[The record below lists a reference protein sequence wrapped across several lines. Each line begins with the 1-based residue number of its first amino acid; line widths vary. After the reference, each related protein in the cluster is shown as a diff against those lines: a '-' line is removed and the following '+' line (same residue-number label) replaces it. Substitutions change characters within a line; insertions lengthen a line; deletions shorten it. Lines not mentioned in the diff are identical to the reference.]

1 MWQHSYNSDP
11 QIQKLSR
18 NFDSYKTIDWRNEKL
33 LENKK
38 YYNELKSKPSLTFSR
53 PSTQDSIITTISTF
67 HISTL
72 KLIQSRIWSTFQIWF
87 VLTIVG
93 IIIGSIAAI
102 VTILTEFFNS
112 IKLGICLSNIYLTES
127 TCPNNDWYNWSN
139 YSIINF
145 LIFTIISTFFGL
157 LASYLCISIEPLSTG
172 SGISEIKCIVS
183 GFWRDEFLSM
193 KVFLLK
199 AFTLPLTIASGL
211 SVGKEG
217 PSVHYASCI
226 GNIIGKNIINWIRE
240 SPIQLSDIIISSAG
254 TGVAVA
260 FGSPIGGV
268 LFSIEEISGK
278 VKLTTLWKTFY
289 TSLIAVSTLKLWN
302 PLKTG
307 QIVMFSV
314 SYNIDWSWLEIFW
327 FIIIGI
333 FGGIYG
339 IITIKYNIKY
349 VSFRQKFLNGNPIKE
364 IGILCLITSIIG
376 YWNPFLRLEMTKVME
391 ILFNPCNKEGDENNE
406 ICMNYE
412 NQWLLIVFQLILA
425 TIIRI
430 LLVII
435 SYGSKVPCGIFV
447 PSMTIGCTFGKLLGI
462 LVKNCGGNINSGIY
476 SFLGAVAA
484 LSGITG
490 LTFTIVVIMIELTG
504 AVKYIIPCMITILTV
519 KIITE
524 IFGNGFGGIADQ
536 MIKFN
541 GMPFIDLNE
550 EHRLN
555 IKVRELMVPQV
566 ICIDYEG
573 MWSNDLLKV
582 LKYDKGEYPVVE
594 GRKNMM
600 GVLKREVIE
609 KILNDI
615 QGDNNVE
622 GDEIGLI
629 ERKFINFSEDNKYG
643 ELIETEFLELDINSS
658 AYMIFEIF
666 TEIGSKN
673 VYINEEGKLVGIITR
688 KDLIRFENFEH
699 YNKEGEIFVNEQDE
713 ILMDNVYNKY
723 INRII

>member
-183 GFWRDEFLSM
+183 GFWRDKFLSM

-339 IITIKYNIKY
+339 IITKYNK
-349 VSFRQKFLNGNPIKE
+349 R
-364 IGILCLITSIIG
+364 TS
-376 YWNPFLRLEMTKVME
+376 
-391 ILFNPCNKEGDENNE
+391 
-406 ICMNYE
+406 
-412 NQWLLIVFQLILA
+412 
-425 TIIRI
+425 
-430 LLVII
+430 
-435 SYGSKVPCGIFV
+435 
-447 PSMTIGCTFGKLLGI
+447 
-462 LVKNCGGNINSGIY
+462 
-476 SFLGAVAA
+476 
-484 LSGITG
+484 
-490 LTFTIVVIMIELTG
+490 
-504 AVKYIIPCMITILTV
+504 
-519 KIITE
+519 
-524 IFGNGFGGIADQ
+524 
-536 MIKFN
+536 
-541 GMPFIDLNE
+541 
-550 EHRLN
+550 
-555 IKVRELMVPQV
+555 
-566 ICIDYEG
+566 
-573 MWSNDLLKV
+573 
-582 LKYDKGEYPVVE
+582 
-594 GRKNMM
+594 
-600 GVLKREVIE
+600 
-609 KILNDI
+609 
-615 QGDNNVE
+615 
-622 GDEIGLI
+622 
-629 ERKFINFSEDNKYG
+629 
-643 ELIETEFLELDINSS
+643 
-658 AYMIFEIF
+658 
-666 TEIGSKN
+666 
-673 VYINEEGKLVGIITR
+673 
-688 KDLIRFENFEH
+688 
-699 YNKEGEIFVNEQDE
+699 
-713 ILMDNVYNKY
+713 
-723 INRII
+723 